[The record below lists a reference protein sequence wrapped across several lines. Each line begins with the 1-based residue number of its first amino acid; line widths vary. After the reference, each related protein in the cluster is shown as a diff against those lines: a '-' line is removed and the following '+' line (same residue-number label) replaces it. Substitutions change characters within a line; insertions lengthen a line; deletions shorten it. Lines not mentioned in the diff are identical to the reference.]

1 MTADFDLGG
10 LSPADERSGL
20 LRDIAGESDL
30 DFLARHDV
38 GDRSY
43 LLAFDNGAA
52 WGPGRS
58 LPDLFTFDVRRDQAE
73 GTFALDG
80 AAHANVAFAQKWL
93 AERGC
98 PPAAMTVDGDLIGA
112 DELTYRIENQIHS
125 AGERY
130 DLIDLTAARESPGEA
145 WTLVTDRN
153 AAELPVRLFIEHSDA
168 EQNTYTIREGAFPDR
183 AGAEAWLAARNT
195 PLPEPPEYRNGADA
209 LRTRA
214 ALARSAAPTAPGVAE
229 IVAAAPAAAA
239 LAQPD
244 RGRSL

>member
-1 MTADFDLGG
+1 MSAGLDFDLGG
-10 LSPADERSGL
+10 LSPADNRSGI

-30 DFLARHDV
+30 DLLTRHDV

-43 LLAFDNGAA
+43 LLAFDNGAS

-73 GTFALDG
+73 GTFALD
-80 AAHANVAFAQKWL
+80 ASAHANVAFAQKWL

-112 DELTYRIENQIHS
+112 DELTYQIENQIHS
-125 AGERY
+125 AGDRY

-145 WTLVTDRN
+145 WTMVTDRN

-168 EQNTYTIREGAFPDR
+168 KRNTYTIREGAFPDR
-183 AGAEAWLAARNT
+183 AGAEAWLASRNT
-195 PLPEPPEYRNGADA
+195 PLPEPPEYRTGADA

-229 IVAAAPAAAA
+229 IVAAAPAAI
-239 LAQPD
+239 AQPD